1 MMIPGSFPAS
11 PAPGASPDTP
21 PSSPRL
27 SWFWPQGFSQ
37 TLSSS
42 KFHRVGSSLV
52 FKPLLKCPI
61 FGTEPPSGTREPH
74 YLSTSVPHGPLFQAL
89 EKALIFSS
97 VFHLMSFVCL
107 FMRNARSVT
116 GRDRP
121 PPVCL
126 AYPAQHLPWHMV
138 SPQQVLTTHQQ
149 INSHG
154 SSGRAKV
161 RPAQRRVVVPFPK
174 DQIC

>member
-1 MMIPGSFPAS
+1 MNQLLLSLCLKLCQRLPGALGMMIPGSFPAS

-121 PPVCL
+121 PRSALRTQHSTCL
-126 AYPAQHLPWHMV
+126 GTW
-138 SPQQVLTTHQQ
+138 
-149 INSHG
+149 
-154 SSGRAKV
+154 
-161 RPAQRRVVVPFPK
+161 
-174 DQIC
+174 